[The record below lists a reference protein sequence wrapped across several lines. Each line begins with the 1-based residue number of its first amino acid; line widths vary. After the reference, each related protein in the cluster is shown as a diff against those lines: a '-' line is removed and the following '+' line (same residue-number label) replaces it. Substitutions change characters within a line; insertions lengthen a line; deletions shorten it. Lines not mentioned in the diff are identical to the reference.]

1 MKQTKLQTMKITLL
15 EKIMIGNILPAEGN
29 IKTLIIIKDIKKK
42 IELTQEDIT
51 NYGVEVMSDGRVK
64 WNEEGTK
71 VEFEIEFTELE
82 KGEVKSVLQKMDKE
96 KKLTVDH
103 LSLVEKFGVISE

>member
-1 MKQTKLQTMKITLL
+1 MKITLL

-42 IELTQEDIT
+42 TELTQDHIAK
-51 NYGVEVMSDGRVK
+51 YGIDVTKDGRVA

-71 VEFEIEFTELE
+71 AEFDIEFTELE
-82 KGEVKSVLQKMDKE
+82 KGEIKAVLQKLDKE

-103 LSLVEKFGVISE
+103 LSLVEKFGVVSE